1 MKGVFA
7 IGFLVSN
14 SRFVQECK
22 KFRVKFLF
30 IMRVNHSLQRV
41 FVMERKSFRAAAV
54 QSCPVFLNREKTVAK
69 MVDLIEN
76 AASEDADLIV
86 FPEAFIPTYP
96 YWIWLTTPTVGG
108 GKFFRE
114 FFKNSVEIPSETTK
128 ILCETA
134 RENNVYLA
142 VGLNER
148 DGGTL
153 YNTILFINSKGEITG
168 KHRKLQ
174 PTYAERMIW
183 GRGNGSDLTVVDTEF
198 GKLGGLICWEHTM
211 MLVEYAL
218 FALGEQIH
226 VALWPG
232 ISAVKHDPNS
242 DIFNSVAEFA
252 VRHHALA
259 GQTFVINVMS
269 TIDEDTVNTL
279 EKELKFG
286 NTHEF
291 VVPGGGWSAIINPR
305 GQIIGGPLTDKEG
318 IVYAEIDMDAII
330 DIKHI
335 CDSVGHYAR
344 WDVVNLNLNL
354 GKYIPYQLHTRALSA
369 ETVME
374 DVAKDRRDEQIRSI
388 IESIKQ
394 EATTRNDRK
403 LCEMM
408 ERLEQLLTV
417 S

>member
-1 MKGVFA
+1 
-7 IGFLVSN
+7 
-14 SRFVQECK
+14 
-22 KFRVKFLF
+22 
-30 IMRVNHSLQRV
+30 
-41 FVMERKSFRAAAV
+41 MEWKNFRAAAV
-54 QSCPVFLNREKTVAK
+54 QSCPVFLDREKTVAK
-69 MVDLIEN
+69 MVELIEN
-76 AASEDADLIV
+76 AAMEDADLIV

-96 YWIWLTTPTVGG
+96 YWIWLSTPTVGG

-128 ILCETA
+128 TLCETA
-134 RENNVYLA
+134 RKNNVYLA
-142 VGLNER
+142 VGINER

-153 YNTILFINSKGEITG
+153 YNTILYISNKGEIIG

-183 GRGNGSDLTVVDTEF
+183 GRGDGSDIIVVDTEF

-242 DIFNSVAEFA
+242 DIFNSVAENA

-269 TIDEDTVNTL
+269 TIDEHTVNTL
-279 EKELKFG
+279 EEKLKFS

-305 GQIIGGPLTDKEG
+305 GQIIGGPLVDKEG
-318 IVYAEIDMDAII
+318 IVYANIDMEAIF
-330 DIKHI
+330 DMKHI

-354 GKYIPYQLHTRALSA
+354 SKYVPYQLHTRAPSSELVIDKV
-369 ETVME
+369 EKGQRNE
-374 DVAKDRRDEQIRSI
+374 RIKSI

-394 EATTRNDRK
+394 SARANNDKK
-403 LCEMM
+403 LYDLVEQ
-408 ERLEQLLTV
+408 LEQLLTV
-417 S
+417 DGSSIKSPN

>member
-1 MKGVFA
+1 
-7 IGFLVSN
+7 
-14 SRFVQECK
+14 
-22 KFRVKFLF
+22 
-30 IMRVNHSLQRV
+30 
-41 FVMERKSFRAAAV
+41 MEWKSFRAAAV

-69 MVDLIEN
+69 MVELIES
-76 AASEDADLIV
+76 AAMEDADLIV

-108 GKFFRE
+108 KFFRE

-128 ILCETA
+128 ILCEAA
-134 RENNVYLA
+134 RKNNVYLA

-153 YNTILFINSKGEITG
+153 YNTILFINNKGEIMG

-174 PTYAERMIW
+174 PTHAERMIW
-183 GRGNGSDLTVVDTEF
+183 GRGDGSDLVVFDTDF

-242 DIFNSVAEFA
+242 DIFNSVAESA

-269 TIDEDTVNTL
+269 TIDEHTVNAL
-279 EKELKFG
+279 EGELKFS
-286 NTHEF
+286 NAHEF
-291 VVPGGGWSAIINPR
+291 IVPGGGWTAIINPR
-305 GQIIGGPLTDKEG
+305 GQIIGGPLVDKEG
-318 IVYAEIDMDAII
+318 IVYAEINMETII

-335 CDSVGHYAR
+335 CDSMGHYAR

-354 GKYIPYQLHTRALSA
+354 NKYTPYQIHARPLPA
-369 ETVME
+369 EPKTE
-374 DVAKDRRDEQIRSI
+374 KDQRNEQVKSI
-388 IESIKQ
+388 IESIKK
-394 EATTRNDRK
+394 EAIVRNDAK
-403 LCEMM
+403 LYGLV
-408 ERLEQLLTV
+408 ERLEQLLTAKV
-417 S
+417 AV

>member
-1 MKGVFA
+1 
-7 IGFLVSN
+7 
-14 SRFVQECK
+14 
-22 KFRVKFLF
+22 
-30 IMRVNHSLQRV
+30 
-41 FVMERKSFRAAAV
+41 MEEKRFRAAAV

-69 MVDLIEN
+69 MIDLIEA

-96 YWIWLTTPTVGG
+96 YWIWLTTPTAG

-128 ILCETA
+128 ILCEAA
-134 RENNVYLA
+134 RKNGVYMA

-153 YNTILFINSKGEITG
+153 YNTILFINSQGEIIG

-174 PTYAERMIW
+174 PTHAERMIW
-183 GRGNGSDLTVVDTEF
+183 GRGDGSDLIVVDTEF

-242 DIFNSVAEFA
+242 DIFNSVAETA

-269 TIDEDTVNTL
+269 TIDEDTVNAL
-279 EKELKFG
+279 EKELKFS
-286 NTHEF
+286 N
-291 VVPGGGWSAIINPR
+291 VPKFIVHGGGWSAVINPR
-305 GQIIGGPLTDKEG
+305 GEIIGGPLTDKEG
-318 IVYAEIDMDAII
+318 IVYADINMEAII

-344 WDVVNLNLNL
+344 WDVVNLNLNR
-354 GKYIPYQLHTRALSA
+354 GKYIPYQLHKGLLPA
-369 ETVME
+369 EPVIE
-374 DVAKDRRDEQIRSI
+374 KNVKDQKEEQLRSI
-388 IESIKQ
+388 IESIKL

-403 LCEMM
+403 LYEMA
-408 ERLEQLLTV
+408 ERLEQLLKV
-417 S
+417 YGE

>member
-1 MKGVFA
+1 MQFQYYAKLA
-7 IGFLVSN
+7 KALAKFLSII
-14 SRFVQECK
+14 
-22 KFRVKFLF
+22 RVKPFLEG
-30 IMRVNHSLQRV
+30 
-41 FVMERKSFRAAAV
+41 FVMEGKSFRAAAV

-69 MVDLIEN
+69 MVDLIET

-108 GKFFRE
+108 KFFRE
-114 FFKNSVEIPSETTK
+114 LFKNSVEIPSETAKT
-128 ILCETA
+128 LCETA
-134 RENNVYLA
+134 RENDVYLA

-183 GRGNGSDLTVVDTEF
+183 GRGNGIDLTVVDTEF

-269 TIDEDTVNTL
+269 TIDEDTVNVL
-279 EKELKFG
+279 ERELKF
-286 NTHEF
+286 NSTHDF
-291 VVPGGGWSAIINPR
+291 IVPGGGWSAIINPR

-354 GKYIPYQLHTRALSA
+354 DKYIPYQLHTRALSA

-374 DVAKDRRDEQIRSI
+374 KAAKDQKDKQIRSI

-403 LCEMM
+403 LYEMV

-417 S
+417 SGETPIHRV